1 MNPQQPYTPQP
12 NGSAPQPEQ
21 QPPQPNAPAT
31 APYVPYYA
39 TQAASHGAQDYGYG
53 AYNPA
58 THSQPTQ
65 PPHHEQQ
72 APSSPQPQATPYQL
86 YQPPHDQPASQP
98 AASYGA
104 GQSYHYAPQPEQQS
118 GQPSQQPP
126 ATAPQPTNQPSSHT
140 SADPSQN
147 YASTY
152 PSPSQP
158 AAQPYQPQSGGYNG
172 QAYANPQQP
181 LGATA
186 MAATGADLG
195 AASEPDTSFPVD
207 YLNEIAPKP
216 QPVQMN
222 RFAVFGLIGGVLLLA
237 FSVVMMMVNSQPNY
251 TKQAQSTLAR
261 IETLQAA
268 TKEQQSRLTENEL
281 SSMNTTLTTSLGSMG
296 TELKSSLKDAKIK
309 TELVGDAK
317 KTEKA
322 YSDKLSKTLEDAYLT
337 GSLDRVYAR
346 EMSYQLSILKSYL
359 QKLKTA
365 SGNRKAIAD
374 YVATNS
380 KTLDAATKSFS
391 NFTSTK

>member
-21 QPPQPNAPAT
+21 QPPQPNAPTA
-31 APYVPYYA
+31 APYAPYYA

-58 THSQPTQ
+58 TQSQPTQ
-65 PPHHEQQ
+65 PPYQEQPT
-72 APSSPQPQATPYQL
+72 PSSPQPQAAPYQP
-86 YQPPHDQPASQP
+86 YQPSHNQP
-98 AASYGA
+98 AASYGT
-104 GQSYHYAPQPEQQS
+104 GQSYHYAPQPEQQ
-118 GQPSQQPP
+118 P
-126 ATAPQPTNQPSSHT
+126 AATTLQPTNQPSSHT
-140 SADPSQN
+140 SADQSQS
-147 YASTY
+147 YASAY

-158 AAQPYQPQSGGYNG
+158 TAQPYQPQSGGYNG

-186 MAATGADLG
+186 MAATDADLG

-207 YLNEIAPKP
+207 YLNEIAPKQ
-216 QPVQMN
+216 QPVQVN

-237 FSVVMMMVNSQPNY
+237 FAIVMMMVNSQPNY

-309 TELVGDAK
+309 TELLGDAK

>member
-21 QPPQPNAPAT
+21 QPPQPNAPAA

-58 THSQPTQ
+58 TQSQPTQ
-65 PPHHEQQ
+65 PPYQEQPT
-72 APSSPQPQATPYQL
+72 PSSPQPQAAPYQP
-86 YQPPHDQPASQP
+86 YQPPHDQTASQP
-98 AASYGA
+98 AASYGT
-104 GQSYHYAPQPEQQS
+104 GQSYHYAPQPEQQ
-118 GQPSQQPP
+118 P
-126 ATAPQPTNQPSSHT
+126 AAAAHSTNPQTTADTPHGYANADAYPGANQPT
-140 SADPSQN
+140 
-147 YASTY
+147 
-152 PSPSQP
+152 
-158 AAQPYQPQSGGYNG
+158 AQPYQPQAGGYTG

-186 MAATGADLG
+186 MAATGAEDLG

-207 YLNEIAPKP
+207 YLNEIAPKQ

-237 FSVVMMMVNSQPNY
+237 FAIVMMMVNSQPNY

>member
-21 QPPQPNAPAT
+21 QPPQPNAPAA

-58 THSQPTQ
+58 TQSQPTQ
-65 PPHHEQQ
+65 PPYQEQP
-72 APSSPQPQATPYQL
+72 APSSPQPQAAPYQP
-86 YQPPHDQPASQP
+86 YQPPHNQPASQP
-98 AASYGA
+98 AASYGT
-104 GQSYHYAPQPEQQS
+104 GQSYHYAPQPEQQ
-118 GQPSQQPP
+118 P
-126 ATAPQPTNQPSSHT
+126 AATTLQPTNQPSSHT
-140 SADPSQN
+140 SADQSQS
-147 YASTY
+147 YASAY

-158 AAQPYQPQSGGYNG
+158 TAQPYQPQSGGYND

-181 LGATA
+181 HGATA

-207 YLNEIAPKP
+207 YLNEIAPKQ
-216 QPVQMN
+216 QPVQIN

-237 FSVVMMMVNSQPNY
+237 FAIVMMMVNSQPNY

-309 TELVGDAK
+309 TELTGDAK

-322 YSDKLSKTLEDAYLT
+322 YADKLSKTLEDAYLT

>member
-21 QPPQPNAPAT
+21 QPPQPNVPAA

-39 TQAASHGAQDYGYG
+39 TQATSHGAQDYGYG

-58 THSQPTQ
+58 TQSQPAQ
-65 PPHHEQQ
+65 PQYQEQPT
-72 APSSPQPQATPYQL
+72 PSSPQPQAAPYQP
-86 YQPPHDQPASQP
+86 YQQQPHDQP

-104 GQSYHYAPQPEQQS
+104 GQSYHYAPQPEQQ
-118 GQPSQQPP
+118 P
-126 ATAPQPTNQPSSHT
+126 AAAPHPTNPQT
-140 SADPSQN
+140 STDTPHGYANAD
-147 YASTY
+147 AY
-152 PSPSQP
+152 PGPG
-158 AAQPYQPQSGGYNG
+158 QPYQPQSGGYNG

-207 YLNEIAPKP
+207 YLNEIAPKQ

-237 FSVVMMMVNSQPNY
+237 FAIVMMMVNSQPNY
-251 TKQAQSTLAR
+251 TKQAQTTLAR

-309 TELVGDAK
+309 TELIGDAK

-337 GSLDRVYAR
+337 GALDRVYAR

>member
-21 QPPQPNAPAT
+21 QPPQPNAPAA

-39 TQAASHGAQDYGYG
+39 TQAASGAQDYGYG

-58 THSQPTQ
+58 TQSQPTQ
-65 PPHHEQQ
+65 PPYQEQPT
-72 APSSPQPQATPYQL
+72 PSSPQPQAAPYQP
-86 YQPPHDQPASQP
+86 YQQPHDQP
-98 AASYGA
+98 AASYGT
-104 GQSYHYAPQPEQQS
+104 GQSYHYVPQSEQQ
-118 GQPSQQPP
+118 PA
-126 ATAPQPTNQPSSHT
+126 ATAHSTNPQTSANTPHGYANADAYPGASQPT
-140 SADPSQN
+140 
-147 YASTY
+147 
-152 PSPSQP
+152 
-158 AAQPYQPQSGGYNG
+158 AQPYQPQSGGYNG

-207 YLNEIAPKP
+207 YLNEIAPKQ

-237 FSVVMMMVNSQPNY
+237 FAIVMMMVNSQPNY
-251 TKQAQSTLAR
+251 TKQAQTTLAR

-337 GSLDRVYAR
+337 GALDRVYAR

>member
-1 MNPQQPYTPQP
+1 
-12 NGSAPQPEQ
+12 
-21 QPPQPNAPAT
+21 
-31 APYVPYYA
+31 
-39 TQAASHGAQDYGYG
+39 
-53 AYNPA
+53 
-58 THSQPTQ
+58 
-65 PPHHEQQ
+65 
-72 APSSPQPQATPYQL
+72 
-86 YQPPHDQPASQP
+86 
-98 AASYGA
+98 
-104 GQSYHYAPQPEQQS
+104 
-118 GQPSQQPP
+118 
-126 ATAPQPTNQPSSHT
+126 
-140 SADPSQN
+140 
-147 YASTY
+147 
-152 PSPSQP
+152 
-158 AAQPYQPQSGGYNG
+158 
-172 QAYANPQQP
+172 
-181 LGATA
+181 
-186 MAATGADLG
+186 MAATGAEDLG

-207 YLNEIAPKP
+207 YLNEIAPKQ
-216 QPVQMN
+216 QPVQIN

-237 FSVVMMMVNSQPNY
+237 FSAVMMMVNSQPNY

-309 TELVGDAK
+309 TELLGDAK

>member
-1 MNPQQPYTPQP
+1 
-12 NGSAPQPEQ
+12 
-21 QPPQPNAPAT
+21 
-31 APYVPYYA
+31 
-39 TQAASHGAQDYGYG
+39 DYGYG

-58 THSQPTQ
+58 AQSQPTQ

-72 APSSPQPQATPYQL
+72 APSSPQPQAAPYQP
-86 YQPPHDQPASQP
+86 YQPPHNQP
-98 AASYGA
+98 AASYGT
-104 GQSYHYAPQPEQQS
+104 GQSYRYAPQPEQQPS
-118 GQPSQQPP
+118 QPSQQLPT
-126 ATAPQPTNQPSSHT
+126 ATAHPSS
-140 SADPSQN
+140 SQAGADPSQ
-147 YASTY
+147 YASAY
-152 PSPSQP
+152 PSNSQP
-158 AAQPYQPQSGGYNG
+158 TAQPYQPQAGGYNG

-207 YLNEIAPKP
+207 YLNEIAPKQ

-237 FSVVMMMVNSQPNY
+237 FAIVMMMVNSQPNY

-309 TELVGDAK
+309 TELIGDAK

-337 GSLDRVYAR
+337 GALDRVYAR

>member
-21 QPPQPNAPAT
+21 QPPQPNAPAA

-39 TQAASHGAQDYGYG
+39 TQAASGAQDYGYG

-58 THSQPTQ
+58 TQSQPTQ
-65 PPHHEQQ
+65 PPYQEQPT
-72 APSSPQPQATPYQL
+72 PSSPQPQATPYQP
-86 YQPPHDQPASQP
+86 YQQQPHDQPASQP
-98 AASYGA
+98 ATSYST
-104 GQSYHYAPQPEQQS
+104 GQSYHYAPQPEQQPA
-118 GQPSQQPP
+118 QPPQQPP
-126 ATAPQPTNQPSSHT
+126 ATAPQPTNQPSPHT
-140 SADPSQN
+140 GADPSQ
-147 YASTY
+147 YASAY
-152 PSPSQP
+152 PSNSQP
-158 AAQPYQPQSGGYNG
+158 TAQPYQPQAGNYTG

-207 YLNEIAPKP
+207 YLNEIAPKQ

-237 FSVVMMMVNSQPNY
+237 FAIVMMMVNSQPNY

>member
-21 QPPQPNAPAT
+21 QPPQPNAPTA
-31 APYVPYYA
+31 APYAPYYA

-58 THSQPTQ
+58 TQSQPTQ
-65 PPHHEQQ
+65 PPYQEQPT
-72 APSSPQPQATPYQL
+72 PSSPQPQAAPYQP
-86 YQPPHDQPASQP
+86 YQPSHNQP
-98 AASYGA
+98 AASYGT
-104 GQSYHYAPQPEQQS
+104 GQSYHYAPQPEQQ
-118 GQPSQQPP
+118 P
-126 ATAPQPTNQPSSHT
+126 AATTLQPTNQPSSHT
-140 SADPSQN
+140 SADQSQS
-147 YASTY
+147 YASAY

-158 AAQPYQPQSGGYNG
+158 TAQPYQPQSGGYNG

-207 YLNEIAPKP
+207 YLNEIAPKQ
-216 QPVQMN
+216 QPVQVN

-237 FSVVMMMVNSQPNY
+237 FAIVMMMVNSQPNY

-309 TELVGDAK
+309 TELLGDAK

-346 EMSYQLSILKSYL
+346 EMSSQLSILKSYL

>member
-12 NGSAPQPEQ
+12 NGAAPQPEQ
-21 QPPQPNAPAT
+21 QPPQPNAPAA

-39 TQAASHGAQDYGYG
+39 TQAASGAQDYGYG

-58 THSQPTQ
+58 TQSQPTQ
-65 PPHHEQQ
+65 PPYQEQPT
-72 APSSPQPQATPYQL
+72 PSSPQPQATPYQP
-86 YQPPHDQPASQP
+86 YQQQPHDQPASQP
-98 AASYGA
+98 ATSYST
-104 GQSYHYAPQPEQQS
+104 GQSYHYAPQPEQQPA
-118 GQPSQQPP
+118 QPPQQPP
-126 ATAPQPTNQPSSHT
+126 ATAPQPTNQPSPHT
-140 SADPSQN
+140 GADPSQ
-147 YASTY
+147 YASAY
-152 PSPSQP
+152 PSNSQP
-158 AAQPYQPQSGGYNG
+158 TAQPYQPQAGNYTG

-222 RFAVFGLIGGVLLLA
+222 RFAVFGLIGSVLLLTFA
-237 FSVVMMMVNSQPNY
+237 IVMMMVNSQPNY
-251 TKQAQSTLAR
+251 TKQAQTTLAR

-337 GSLDRVYAR
+337 GALDRVYAR

>member
-21 QPPQPNAPAT
+21 QPPQPNAPAA

-39 TQAASHGAQDYGYG
+39 TQATSHGAQDYGYG

-58 THSQPTQ
+58 TQSQPTQ
-65 PPHHEQQ
+65 PPYQEQP
-72 APSSPQPQATPYQL
+72 APSSPQPQAAPYQP
-86 YQPPHDQPASQP
+86 YQPPHDQPV
-98 AASYGA
+98 ASYST
-104 GQSYHYAPQPEQQS
+104 GQSYHYVPQPEQQS
-118 GQPSQQPP
+118 GQPSQQLPT
-126 ATAPQPTNQPSSHT
+126 ATAHPSS
-140 SADPSQN
+140 SQADTDSSQ
-147 YASTY
+147 YASAY

-158 AAQPYQPQSGGYNG
+158 TAQPYQPQSGGYNG

-186 MAATGADLG
+186 MAATGAEDLG

-207 YLNEIAPKP
+207 YLNEIAPKQ

-237 FSVVMMMVNSQPNY
+237 FAIIMMMVNSQPNY
-251 TKQAQSTLAR
+251 TKQAQTTLAR

>member
-21 QPPQPNAPAT
+21 QPPQPNAPAA

-39 TQAASHGAQDYGYG
+39 TQAASGAQDYGYG

-58 THSQPTQ
+58 AQSQPTQ

-72 APSSPQPQATPYQL
+72 APSSPQPQAAPYQP
-86 YQPPHDQPASQP
+86 YQPPHNQP
-98 AASYGA
+98 AASYGT
-104 GQSYHYAPQPEQQS
+104 GQSYRYAPQPEQQPS
-118 GQPSQQPP
+118 QPSQQLPT
-126 ATAPQPTNQPSSHT
+126 ATAHPSS
-140 SADPSQN
+140 SQAGADPSQ
-147 YASTY
+147 YASAY
-152 PSPSQP
+152 PSNSQP
-158 AAQPYQPQSGGYNG
+158 TAQPYQPQAGGYNG

-207 YLNEIAPKP
+207 YLNEIAPKQ

-237 FSVVMMMVNSQPNY
+237 FAIVMMMVNSQPNY
-251 TKQAQSTLAR
+251 TKQAQTTLAR

-337 GSLDRVYAR
+337 GALDRVYAR

>member
-21 QPPQPNAPAT
+21 QPPQPNAPAA

-39 TQAASHGAQDYGYG
+39 TQATSHGAQDYGYG

-58 THSQPTQ
+58 TQSQPTQ
-65 PPHHEQQ
+65 PPYQEQP
-72 APSSPQPQATPYQL
+72 APSSPQPQAAPYQP

-98 AASYGA
+98 AASYGT
-104 GQSYHYAPQPEQQS
+104 GQSYHYVPQPEQQPIAAAHPTNP
-118 GQPSQQPP
+118 QT
-126 ATAPQPTNQPSSHT
+126 TADTPHSYANADAYPGANQPT
-140 SADPSQN
+140 
-147 YASTY
+147 
-152 PSPSQP
+152 
-158 AAQPYQPQSGGYNG
+158 AQPYQPQGGYNG

-186 MAATGADLG
+186 MAATDADLG

-207 YLNEIAPKP
+207 YLNEIAPKQ

-237 FSVVMMMVNSQPNY
+237 FAIVMMMVNSQPNY

-309 TELVGDAK
+309 TELLGDAK

>member
-21 QPPQPNAPAT
+21 QPPQPNAPAA

-39 TQAASHGAQDYGYG
+39 TQAASGAQDYGYG

-58 THSQPTQ
+58 TQSQPAQ
-65 PPHHEQQ
+65 PQYQEQPT
-72 APSSPQPQATPYQL
+72 PSSPQPQAASYQP

-104 GQSYHYAPQPEQQS
+104 GQSYHYVPQPEQQS
-118 GQPSQQPP
+118 GQPSQQPL

-152 PSPSQP
+152 PGPG
-158 AAQPYQPQSGGYNG
+158 QPYQPQSGGYNG

-207 YLNEIAPKP
+207 YLNEIAPKQ

-237 FSVVMMMVNSQPNY
+237 FAIVMMMVNSQPNY
-251 TKQAQSTLAR
+251 TKQAQTTLAR

-309 TELVGDAK
+309 TELLGDAK

>member
-21 QPPQPNAPAT
+21 QPPQPNAPAA

-39 TQAASHGAQDYGYG
+39 TQAASHGTQDYGYG

-58 THSQPTQ
+58 TQSQPTQ
-65 PPHHEQQ
+65 PPYQEQPT
-72 APSSPQPQATPYQL
+72 PSSPQPQAAPYQP
-86 YQPPHDQPASQP
+86 YQPPHNQPAGQP
-98 AASYGA
+98 TASYGT
-104 GQSYHYAPQPEQQS
+104 GQSYHYAPQPEQQ
-118 GQPSQQPP
+118 P
-126 ATAPQPTNQPSSHT
+126 AAAAHSTNPQTTADTPHGYANADAYPGANQPT
-140 SADPSQN
+140 
-147 YASTY
+147 
-152 PSPSQP
+152 
-158 AAQPYQPQSGGYNG
+158 AQPYQPQAGGYNG

-207 YLNEIAPKP
+207 YLNEIAPKQ

-222 RFAVFGLIGGVLLLA
+222 RFAVFGLIGSVLLLA
-237 FSVVMMMVNSQPNY
+237 FAIVMMMVNSQPNY
-251 TKQAQSTLAR
+251 TKQAQTTLAR

-337 GSLDRVYAR
+337 GALDRVYAR

-365 SGNRKAIAD
+365 SGNRKAITD

>member
-1 MNPQQPYTPQP
+1 
-12 NGSAPQPEQ
+12 
-21 QPPQPNAPAT
+21 
-31 APYVPYYA
+31 
-39 TQAASHGAQDYGYG
+39 
-53 AYNPA
+53 
-58 THSQPTQ
+58 
-65 PPHHEQQ
+65 
-72 APSSPQPQATPYQL
+72 
-86 YQPPHDQPASQP
+86 
-98 AASYGA
+98 
-104 GQSYHYAPQPEQQS
+104 
-118 GQPSQQPP
+118 
-126 ATAPQPTNQPSSHT
+126 
-140 SADPSQN
+140 
-147 YASTY
+147 
-152 PSPSQP
+152 
-158 AAQPYQPQSGGYNG
+158 
-172 QAYANPQQP
+172 
-181 LGATA
+181 
-186 MAATGADLG
+186 
-195 AASEPDTSFPVD
+195 
-207 YLNEIAPKP
+207 
-216 QPVQMN
+216 MN

-237 FSVVMMMVNSQPNY
+237 FAIVMMMVNSQPNY

-268 TKEQQSRLTENEL
+268 TKEQQSHLTENEL

-309 TELVGDAK
+309 TELIGDAK

-337 GSLDRVYAR
+337 GALDRVYAR

>member
-21 QPPQPNAPAT
+21 QPPQPNAPAA

-39 TQAASHGAQDYGYG
+39 TQAASHGTQDYGYG

-58 THSQPTQ
+58 TQSQPTQ
-65 PPHHEQQ
+65 PPYQEQPT
-72 APSSPQPQATPYQL
+72 PSSPQPQAAPYQP
-86 YQPPHDQPASQP
+86 YQPPHNQPAGQP
-98 AASYGA
+98 AASYGT
-104 GQSYHYAPQPEQQS
+104 GQSFHYAPQPEQQ
-118 GQPSQQPP
+118 P
-126 ATAPQPTNQPSSHT
+126 AAAAHSANPQTTADTPHGYAN
-140 SADPSQN
+140 AD
-147 YASTY
+147 AY
-152 PSPSQP
+152 PGANQP
-158 AAQPYQPQSGGYNG
+158 AAQPYQPQAGGYTG

-207 YLNEIAPKP
+207 YLNEIAPKQ
-216 QPVQMN
+216 QPVQVN

-237 FSVVMMMVNSQPNY
+237 FSAVMMMVNSQPNY

>member
-21 QPPQPNAPAT
+21 QPPQPNAPAA

-58 THSQPTQ
+58 TQSQPTQ
-65 PPHHEQQ
+65 PPYQEQPT
-72 APSSPQPQATPYQL
+72 PSSPQPQAATYQP
-86 YQPPHDQPASQP
+86 YQPPHDQPA
-98 AASYGA
+98 ASYGT
-104 GQSYHYAPQPEQQS
+104 GQSYHYAPQPEQQ
-118 GQPSQQPP
+118 PP
-126 ATAPQPTNQPSSHT
+126 ATTPQPINQPSSHT
-140 SADPSQN
+140 SADQSQS
-147 YASTY
+147 YASAY

-158 AAQPYQPQSGGYNG
+158 TAQPYQPQSGGYNG

-207 YLNEIAPKP
+207 YLNEIAPKQ

-237 FSVVMMMVNSQPNY
+237 FAIVMMMVNSQPNY
-251 TKQAQSTLAR
+251 TKQAQTTLAR

-359 QKLKTA
+359 HKLKTA

>member
-21 QPPQPNAPAT
+21 QPPQPNAPAA

-39 TQAASHGAQDYGYG
+39 TQATSHGAQDYGYG

-58 THSQPTQ
+58 TQSQPTQ
-65 PPHHEQQ
+65 PPYQEQPT
-72 APSSPQPQATPYQL
+72 PSSPQPQAAPYQP
-86 YQPPHDQPASQP
+86 YQPPHNQPAGQP
-98 AASYGA
+98 AASYGT
-104 GQSYHYAPQPEQQS
+104 GQSYHYAPQPEQQ
-118 GQPSQQPP
+118 P
-126 ATAPQPTNQPSSHT
+126 AAAAHPTNPQT
-140 SADPSQN
+140 TADTPHGYTN
-147 YASTY
+147 ADAY
-152 PSPSQP
+152 PGASQP
-158 AAQPYQPQSGGYNG
+158 AAQPYQPQAGSYTG
-172 QAYANPQQP
+172 QTYANPQQP

-186 MAATGADLG
+186 MAATGAEDLG

-207 YLNEIAPKP
+207 YLNEIAPKQ

-237 FSVVMMMVNSQPNY
+237 FAIIMMMVNSQPNY

>member
-21 QPPQPNAPAT
+21 QPPQPNAPAA
-31 APYVPYYA
+31 APYTPYYA
-39 TQAASHGAQDYGYG
+39 TQAASGAQDYGYG

-58 THSQPTQ
+58 AQNQPTQ

-72 APSSPQPQATPYQL
+72 APSSPQPQATPYQP
-86 YQPPHDQPASQP
+86 YQPPHNQP
-98 AASYGA
+98 AASYST
-104 GQSYHYAPQPEQQS
+104 GQSYHYAPQPEQQPS
-118 GQPSQQPP
+118 QPSQQLPT
-126 ATAPQPTNQPSSHT
+126 ATAYPSS
-140 SADPSQN
+140 SQAGADQSQS
-147 YASTY
+147 YASAY

-158 AAQPYQPQSGGYNG
+158 AAQPYQPQAGGYTG

-186 MAATGADLG
+186 MAATGAEDLG

-207 YLNEIAPKP
+207 YLNEIAPKQ

-237 FSVVMMMVNSQPNY
+237 FAIVMMMVNSQPNY
-251 TKQAQSTLAR
+251 TKQAQTTLAR

-337 GSLDRVYAR
+337 GALDRVYAR

>member
-21 QPPQPNAPAT
+21 QPPQPNAPAA

-58 THSQPTQ
+58 AHSQPAQSPYQEQ
-65 PPHHEQQ
+65 P
-72 APSSPQPQATPYQL
+72 APSSPQPQAAPYQP
-86 YQPPHDQPASQP
+86 YQPPHNQPAGQP
-98 AASYGA
+98 AASYGT
-104 GQSYHYAPQPEQQS
+104 GQSYHYAPQPEQQ
-118 GQPSQQPP
+118 PA
-126 ATAPQPTNQPSSHT
+126 ATAHPTNPQTTADTPHGYANADAYPGASQPT
-140 SADPSQN
+140 
-147 YASTY
+147 
-152 PSPSQP
+152 
-158 AAQPYQPQSGGYNG
+158 AQPYQPQAGGYTG

-186 MAATGADLG
+186 MAATGAEDLG

-207 YLNEIAPKP
+207 YLNEIAPKQ
-216 QPVQMN
+216 QPVQIN

-237 FSVVMMMVNSQPNY
+237 FAIIMMMVNSQPNY

>member
-21 QPPQPNAPAT
+21 QPPQPNAPAA

-58 THSQPTQ
+58 TQSQPTQ
-65 PPHHEQQ
+65 PPYQEQP
-72 APSSPQPQATPYQL
+72 APSSPQPQAAPYQP
-86 YQPPHDQPASQP
+86 YQPSHNQP
-98 AASYGA
+98 AASYGT
-104 GQSYHYAPQPEQQS
+104 GQSYHYAPQPEQQ
-118 GQPSQQPP
+118 P
-126 ATAPQPTNQPSSHT
+126 AATTLQPTNQSSSHT
-140 SADPSQN
+140 SADQSQS
-147 YASTY
+147 YASAY

-207 YLNEIAPKP
+207 YLNEIAPKQ

-237 FSVVMMMVNSQPNY
+237 FAIIMMMVNSQPNY
-251 TKQAQSTLAR
+251 TKQAQTTLAR

>member
-21 QPPQPNAPAT
+21 QPPQPNAPTA

-58 THSQPTQ
+58 TQSQPTQ
-65 PPHHEQQ
+65 PPYQEQPT
-72 APSSPQPQATPYQL
+72 PSSPQPQATPYQP
-86 YQPPHDQPASQP
+86 YQQQPHDQPASQP

-104 GQSYHYAPQPEQQS
+104 GQSYHYAPQPEQQ
-118 GQPSQQPP
+118 PA

-140 SADPSQN
+140 SADPSQ
-147 YASTY
+147 YASAY
-152 PSPSQP
+152 PSPSQQP
-158 AAQPYQPQSGGYNG
+158 TAQPYQPQSGGYNG
-172 QAYANPQQP
+172 QAYTNPQQP

-207 YLNEIAPKP
+207 YLNEIAPKQ

-237 FSVVMMMVNSQPNY
+237 FAIVMMMVNSQPNY

-337 GSLDRVYAR
+337 GALDRVYAR

>member
-21 QPPQPNAPAT
+21 QPPQPNAPAA

-39 TQAASHGAQDYGYG
+39 TQAASHGTQDYGYG

-58 THSQPTQ
+58 TQSQPTQ
-65 PPHHEQQ
+65 PPYQEQPT
-72 APSSPQPQATPYQL
+72 PSSPQPQAAPYQP
-86 YQPPHDQPASQP
+86 YQPPHNQPAGQP
-98 AASYGA
+98 AASYGT
-104 GQSYHYAPQPEQQS
+104 GQSFHYAPQPEQQ
-118 GQPSQQPP
+118 P
-126 ATAPQPTNQPSSHT
+126 AAAAHSANPQTTADTPHGYAN
-140 SADPSQN
+140 AD
-147 YASTY
+147 AY
-152 PSPSQP
+152 PGANQP
-158 AAQPYQPQSGGYNG
+158 AAQPYQPQAGGYTG

-237 FSVVMMMVNSQPNY
+237 FAIVMMMVNSQPNY

-296 TELKSSLKDAKIK
+296 AELKSSLKDAKIK

>member
-21 QPPQPNAPAT
+21 QPPQPNAPAA

-39 TQAASHGAQDYGYG
+39 TQAASGAQDYGYG

-58 THSQPTQ
+58 TQSQPTQ
-65 PPHHEQQ
+65 PQYQEQPT
-72 APSSPQPQATPYQL
+72 PSSPQPQAASYQPYQ
-86 YQPPHDQPASQP
+86 PSHDQPASQP

-104 GQSYHYAPQPEQQS
+104 GQSYHYAPQPEQQPS
-118 GQPSQQPP
+118 QPSQQLPT
-126 ATAPQPTNQPSSHT
+126 ATAHPSS
-140 SADPSQN
+140 SQAGADQSQS
-147 YASTY
+147 YASAY

-158 AAQPYQPQSGGYNG
+158 TAQPYQPQSGGYNG

-186 MAATGADLG
+186 MAATDADLG

-207 YLNEIAPKP
+207 YLNEIAPKQ

-237 FSVVMMMVNSQPNY
+237 FAIVMMMVNSQPNY

-261 IETLQAA
+261 IENLKAA

>member
-21 QPPQPNAPAT
+21 QPPQPNAPAA

-39 TQAASHGAQDYGYG
+39 TQAAPHGAQDYGYG

-58 THSQPTQ
+58 TQSQPTQ
-65 PPHHEQQ
+65 PPYQEQ
-72 APSSPQPQATPYQL
+72 PVLSSPQPQAAPYQP
-86 YQPPHDQPASQP
+86 YQPPHNQPADQP
-98 AASYGA
+98 AASYST
-104 GQSYHYAPQPEQQS
+104 GQSYHYAPQPEQQ
-118 GQPSQQPP
+118 P
-126 ATAPQPTNQPSSHT
+126 AAAPHPTNPQT
-140 SADPSQN
+140 STDTPHGYANAD
-147 YASTY
+147 AY
-152 PSPSQP
+152 PGPG
-158 AAQPYQPQSGGYNG
+158 QPYQPQSGGYNG

-207 YLNEIAPKP
+207 YLNEIAPKQ

-237 FSVVMMMVNSQPNY
+237 FAIVMMMVNSQPNY

>member
-21 QPPQPNAPAT
+21 QPPQPNAPAA

-58 THSQPTQ
+58 TQSQPTQ
-65 PPHHEQQ
+65 PPYQEQP
-72 APSSPQPQATPYQL
+72 APSSPQPQAAPYQP
-86 YQPPHDQPASQP
+86 YQPSHDQPASQP
-98 AASYGA
+98 AASYGT
-104 GQSYHYAPQPEQQS
+104 GQSYHYVPQSEQQ
-118 GQPSQQPP
+118 PA
-126 ATAPQPTNQPSSHT
+126 ATAHPTNPQTTADTPHGYANADAYPGANQPT
-140 SADPSQN
+140 
-147 YASTY
+147 
-152 PSPSQP
+152 
-158 AAQPYQPQSGGYNG
+158 AQPYQPQAGGYTG

-207 YLNEIAPKP
+207 YLNEIAPKQ

-237 FSVVMMMVNSQPNY
+237 FAIVMMMVNSQPNY

>member
-21 QPPQPNAPAT
+21 QPPQPNAPAA

-39 TQAASHGAQDYGYG
+39 TQAASGAQDYGYG

-58 THSQPTQ
+58 THGQPAQ
-65 PPHHEQQ
+65 PPYQEQPS
-72 APSSPQPQATPYQL
+72 PSSPQPQATPYQP
-86 YQPPHDQPASQP
+86 YQPPHDQTGSQP
-98 AASYGA
+98 ATSYGT
-104 GQSYHYAPQPEQQS
+104 GQSFHYAPQPEQQ
-118 GQPSQQPP
+118 P
-126 ATAPQPTNQPSSHT
+126 AAAAHSANPQTTADTPHGYAN
-140 SADPSQN
+140 AD
-147 YASTY
+147 AY
-152 PSPSQP
+152 PGANQP
-158 AAQPYQPQSGGYNG
+158 AAQPYQPQAGGYTG

-237 FSVVMMMVNSQPNY
+237 FAIVMMMVNSQPNY

>member
-1 MNPQQPYTPQP
+1 
-12 NGSAPQPEQ
+12 
-21 QPPQPNAPAT
+21 QPNAPAA

-39 TQAASHGAQDYGYG
+39 TQATSHGAQDYGYG

-58 THSQPTQ
+58 TQSQPTQ
-65 PPHHEQQ
+65 PPYQEQPT
-72 APSSPQPQATPYQL
+72 PSSPQPQAATYQP
-86 YQPPHDQPASQP
+86 YQPPHDQPA
-98 AASYGA
+98 ASYGT
-104 GQSYHYAPQPEQQS
+104 GQSYHYAPQPEQQ
-118 GQPSQQPP
+118 PP
-126 ATAPQPTNQPSSHT
+126 ATTPQPINQPSSHT
-140 SADPSQN
+140 SADQSQS
-147 YASTY
+147 YASAY

-158 AAQPYQPQSGGYNG
+158 TAQPYQPQAGGYTG

-186 MAATGADLG
+186 MAATGAEDLG

-207 YLNEIAPKP
+207 YLNEIAPKQ
-216 QPVQMN
+216 QPVQIN

-237 FSVVMMMVNSQPNY
+237 FAIIMMMVNSQPNY

>member
-21 QPPQPNAPAT
+21 QPPQPNAPAA

-58 THSQPTQ
+58 TQSQPTQ
-65 PPHHEQQ
+65 PPYQEQPT
-72 APSSPQPQATPYQL
+72 PSSPQPQATPYQP
-86 YQPPHDQPASQP
+86 YQQQPHDQPASQP

-104 GQSYHYAPQPEQQS
+104 GQSYHYAPQPEQQ
-118 GQPSQQPP
+118 P
-126 ATAPQPTNQPSSHT
+126 AAAPHPTNPQ
-140 SADPSQN
+140 
-147 YASTY
+147 ASTDTPHGYANADAY
-152 PSPSQP
+152 PGPG
-158 AAQPYQPQSGGYNG
+158 QPYQPQSGGYNG

-207 YLNEIAPKP
+207 YLNEIAPKQ
-216 QPVQMN
+216 QPVQIN

-237 FSVVMMMVNSQPNY
+237 FAIIMMMVNSQPNY

>member
-21 QPPQPNAPAT
+21 QPPQPNAPAA

-39 TQAASHGAQDYGYG
+39 TQATSHGAQDYGYG

-58 THSQPTQ
+58 TQSQPTQ
-65 PPHHEQQ
+65 PPYQEQP
-72 APSSPQPQATPYQL
+72 APSSPQPQAAPYQP
-86 YQPPHDQPASQP
+86 YQPSHDQP

-104 GQSYHYAPQPEQQS
+104 GQSYHYAPQPEQQ
-118 GQPSQQPP
+118 PP
-126 ATAPQPTNQPSSHT
+126 ATAPQPINQPSSHT
-140 SADPSQN
+140 SADQSQS
-147 YASTY
+147 YASAY

-158 AAQPYQPQSGGYNG
+158 TAQPYQPQAGGYTG
-172 QAYANPQQP
+172 QAYTNPQHP

-186 MAATGADLG
+186 MAATGAEDLG

-207 YLNEIAPKP
+207 YLNEIAPKQ
-216 QPVQMN
+216 QPVQIN

-237 FSVVMMMVNSQPNY
+237 FAIIMMMVNSQPNY

-322 YSDKLSKTLEDAYLT
+322 YADKLSKTLEDAYLT
-337 GSLDRVYAR
+337 GALDRVYAR

>member
-21 QPPQPNAPAT
+21 QPPQPNAPAA

-39 TQAASHGAQDYGYG
+39 TQATSHGAQDYGYG

-58 THSQPTQ
+58 AHSQPAQ
-65 PPHHEQQ
+65 PPYQEQPT
-72 APSSPQPQATPYQL
+72 PSSPQPQAAPYQP
-86 YQPPHDQPASQP
+86 YQPPHSQPADQP
-98 AASYGA
+98 AASYGT
-104 GQSYHYAPQPEQQS
+104 GQSYHYAPQPEQQ
-118 GQPSQQPP
+118 P
-126 ATAPQPTNQPSSHT
+126 AAAAHPTNPQTTADTPHGYTNADAYPGANQPT
-140 SADPSQN
+140 
-147 YASTY
+147 
-152 PSPSQP
+152 
-158 AAQPYQPQSGGYNG
+158 AQPYQPQAGGYTG

-186 MAATGADLG
+186 MAATGAEDLG

-207 YLNEIAPKP
+207 YLNEIAPKQ

-237 FSVVMMMVNSQPNY
+237 FAIVMMMVNSQPNY

-337 GSLDRVYAR
+337 GALDRVYAR

>member
-21 QPPQPNAPAT
+21 QPPQPNAPAA

-39 TQAASHGAQDYGYG
+39 TQAASHGTQDYGYG

-58 THSQPTQ
+58 TQSQPTQ
-65 PPHHEQQ
+65 PPYQEQPT
-72 APSSPQPQATPYQL
+72 PSSPQPQAAPYQP
-86 YQPPHDQPASQP
+86 YQPPHNQPAGQP
-98 AASYGA
+98 AASYGT
-104 GQSYHYAPQPEQQS
+104 GQSFHYAPQPEQQ
-118 GQPSQQPP
+118 P
-126 ATAPQPTNQPSSHT
+126 AAAAHSANPQTTADTPHGYAN
-140 SADPSQN
+140 AD
-147 YASTY
+147 AY
-152 PSPSQP
+152 PGANQP
-158 AAQPYQPQSGGYNG
+158 AAQPYQPQAGGYTG
-172 QAYANPQQP
+172 QAYTNPQQP

-186 MAATGADLG
+186 MAATGAEDLG

-207 YLNEIAPKP
+207 YLNEIAPKQ
-216 QPVQMN
+216 QPVQIN

-237 FSVVMMMVNSQPNY
+237 FAIIMMMVNSQPNY

>member
-21 QPPQPNAPAT
+21 QPPQPNAPAA

-58 THSQPTQ
+58 AHSQPAQSPYQEQ
-65 PPHHEQQ
+65 P
-72 APSSPQPQATPYQL
+72 APSSPQPQAAPYQP
-86 YQPPHDQPASQP
+86 YQPPHNQPAGQP
-98 AASYGA
+98 AASYGT
-104 GQSYHYAPQPEQQS
+104 GQSYHYAPQPEQQ
-118 GQPSQQPP
+118 PA
-126 ATAPQPTNQPSSHT
+126 ATAHPTNPQTTADTPHGYANADAYPGASQPT
-140 SADPSQN
+140 
-147 YASTY
+147 
-152 PSPSQP
+152 
-158 AAQPYQPQSGGYNG
+158 AQPYQPQAGGYTG

-186 MAATGADLG
+186 MAATGAEDLG

-207 YLNEIAPKP
+207 YLNEIAPKQ

-237 FSVVMMMVNSQPNY
+237 FAIIMMMVNSQPNY

-337 GSLDRVYAR
+337 GSLDRIYAR

>member
-21 QPPQPNAPAT
+21 QPPQPNAPAA

-39 TQAASHGAQDYGYG
+39 TQATSHGAQDYGYG

-58 THSQPTQ
+58 TQSQPTQ
-65 PPHHEQQ
+65 PPYQEQP
-72 APSSPQPQATPYQL
+72 APSSPQPQAAPYQP

-98 AASYGA
+98 AASYGT
-104 GQSYHYAPQPEQQS
+104 GQSYHYVPQPEQQ
-118 GQPSQQPP
+118 P
-126 ATAPQPTNQPSSHT
+126 TAAAHPTNPQT
-140 SADPSQN
+140 TADTPHS
-147 YASTY
+147 YANADAY

-158 AAQPYQPQSGGYNG
+158 TAQPYQPQSGGYNG

-186 MAATGADLG
+186 MAATGAEDLG

-207 YLNEIAPKP
+207 YLNEIAPKQ
-216 QPVQMN
+216 QPVQIN

-237 FSVVMMMVNSQPNY
+237 FAIIMMMVNSQPNY

>member
-21 QPPQPNAPAT
+21 QPPQPNAPTA
-31 APYVPYYA
+31 APYAPYYA

-58 THSQPTQ
+58 TQSQPTQ
-65 PPHHEQQ
+65 PPYQEQPT
-72 APSSPQPQATPYQL
+72 PSSPQPQAAPYQP
-86 YQPPHDQPASQP
+86 YQPSHNQP
-98 AASYGA
+98 AASYGT
-104 GQSYHYAPQPEQQS
+104 GQSYHYAPQPEQQ
-118 GQPSQQPP
+118 P
-126 ATAPQPTNQPSSHT
+126 AATTLQPTNQPSSHT
-140 SADPSQN
+140 SADQSQS
-147 YASTY
+147 YASAY

-158 AAQPYQPQSGGYNG
+158 TAQPYQPQSGGYNG

-207 YLNEIAPKP
+207 YLNEIAPKQ
-216 QPVQMN
+216 QPVQVN

-237 FSVVMMMVNSQPNY
+237 FAIVMMMVNSQPNY

>member
-21 QPPQPNAPAT
+21 QPPQPNAPAA

-39 TQAASHGAQDYGYG
+39 TQATSHGAQDYGYG

-58 THSQPTQ
+58 AHSQPAQ
-65 PPHHEQQ
+65 PPYQEQPT
-72 APSSPQPQATPYQL
+72 PSSPQPQAAPYQP
-86 YQPPHDQPASQP
+86 YQPPHSQPADQP
-98 AASYGA
+98 AASYGT
-104 GQSYHYAPQPEQQS
+104 GQSYHYAPQPEQQ
-118 GQPSQQPP
+118 P
-126 ATAPQPTNQPSSHT
+126 AAAAHPTNPQTTADTPHGYTNADAYPGANQPT
-140 SADPSQN
+140 
-147 YASTY
+147 
-152 PSPSQP
+152 
-158 AAQPYQPQSGGYNG
+158 AQPYQPQAGGYTG

-186 MAATGADLG
+186 MAATGAEDLG

-207 YLNEIAPKP
+207 YLNEIAPKQ

-237 FSVVMMMVNSQPNY
+237 FAIVMMMVNSQPNY

>member
-72 APSSPQPQATPYQL
+72 APSSPQPEVAPYQP
-86 YQPPHDQPASQP
+86 YQPPHDQSVGQP
-98 AASYGA
+98 ATSYNA

-118 GQPSQQPP
+118 GQPSQQLPT
-126 ATAPQPTNQPSSHT
+126 ATAHPSS
-140 SADPSQN
+140 SQVGADPSQ
-147 YASTY
+147 YASAY
-152 PSPSQP
+152 PSNSQP
-158 AAQPYQPQSGGYNG
+158 TAQPYQPQSGGYNG

-207 YLNEIAPKP
+207 YLNEIAPKQ

-237 FSVVMMMVNSQPNY
+237 FAIVMMMVNSQPNY

>member
-21 QPPQPNAPAT
+21 QPPQPNAPAA

-53 AYNPA
+53 SYNPA
-58 THSQPTQ
+58 AQSQPTQ
-65 PPHHEQQ
+65 PLHHEQQ
-72 APSSPQPQATPYQL
+72 APSSPQPQAAPYQP
-86 YQPPHDQPASQP
+86 YQPPHNQPAGQP
-98 AASYGA
+98 AASYGST
-104 GQSYHYAPQPEQQS
+104 GQSYHYAPQPD
-118 GQPSQQPP
+118 QQPA

-140 SADPSQN
+140 SADPSQ
-147 YASTY
+147 YASAY
-152 PSPSQP
+152 PSPSQQP
-158 AAQPYQPQSGGYNG
+158 TAQPYQPQSGGYNG
-172 QAYANPQQP
+172 QAYTNPQQP

-186 MAATGADLG
+186 LAATGADLG

-207 YLNEIAPKP
+207 YLNEIAPKQ

-237 FSVVMMMVNSQPNY
+237 FAIVMMMVNSQPNY

-337 GSLDRVYAR
+337 GALDRVYAR

>member
-21 QPPQPNAPAT
+21 QPPQPNAPAA

-39 TQAASHGAQDYGYG
+39 TQAASGAQDYGYG

-58 THSQPTQ
+58 AQSQPTQ

-72 APSSPQPQATPYQL
+72 APSSPQPQAAPYQP
-86 YQPPHDQPASQP
+86 YQQQPHDQPAT
-98 AASYGA
+98 SYGA
-104 GQSYHYAPQPEQQS
+104 GQSYHYAPQPEHQP
-118 GQPSQQPP
+118 GQPPQQPP
-126 ATAPQPTNQPSSHT
+126 ATASQPTNQPSSHT
-140 SADPSQN
+140 SADSSQG
-147 YASTY
+147 YASAY

-158 AAQPYQPQSGGYNG
+158 AAQPYQPQSSGYNG

-207 YLNEIAPKP
+207 YLNEIAPKQ
-216 QPVQMN
+216 QPVQIN

-237 FSVVMMMVNSQPNY
+237 FAIIMMMVNSQPNY